1 MIRQWA
7 CCLRTEWGNKTKGS
21 FLMAAIKYASFCFLL
36 LRGLNTSHYKHN
48 FHNAAVHLIIGAT
61 FLHHHLPSM
70 WSFLHKLTAASAAT
84 CFVINEH
91 LKTAVFHTMVQRNLP
106 IRYAH
111 IRSIRRRTAT
121 RAGPSITYN
130 PSSCQLMFHL
140 AERENSEQTADDRS
154 AVRLENEYAFSSE
167 YMFLNHLLQRKKKAP
182 KSTSSNLLVKRA
194 GKADLPFFLNT

>member
-21 FLMAAIKYASFCFLL
+21 FLMAACAIKYASFCFLL

-48 FHNAAVHLIIGAT
+48 FHAHNSAVHLIIGAT

-91 LKTAVFHTMVQRNLP
+91 LNWALTCILKLLFFILWFKETYQSDMLIYGPLDAGLQHMPPLHTTHHHVN
-106 IRYAH
+106 
-111 IRSIRRRTAT
+111 
-121 RAGPSITYN
+121 
-130 PSSCQLMFHL
+130 
-140 AERENSEQTADDRS
+140 
-154 AVRLENEYAFSSE
+154 
-167 YMFLNHLLQRKKKAP
+167 
-182 KSTSSNLLVKRA
+182 
-194 GKADLPFFLNT
+194 